1 MDLTSGRS
9 EIRVGLIDGP
19 VVGDHPNLAGNS
31 IRQISGASNGAFAK
45 SDGDVR
51 TTHGTFVAGMLAA
64 KRGSAAP
71 AICPDCTLLVRPLF
85 GVAITPDD
93 RTPSATP
100 EELGVAIIEC
110 VEAGACVINLSLA
123 LAQPSSKREYVLE
136 EALNHAARH
145 GTIVVAA
152 AGNQGT
158 IGSSAITRH
167 LSVIPVVA
175 CDLRG
180 RPLGASNLAGS
191 MGRRGLSAPGDR
203 ITSLGQG
210 SETLT
215 LSGTSFAVPFVTGTV
230 ALLWSV
236 FPSSTATKIR
246 SAITRPQPRR
256 RASVVPPL
264 LDASAAYN
272 IMAGYI

>member
-1 MDLTSGRS
+1 MPNPGHSCPAALEIRPLAAVQTDSAEDPLQLVRLKALMDLTSGRS

-180 RPLGASNLAGS
+180 RPLGVQF
-191 MGRRGLSAPGDR
+191 GRLDG
-203 ITSLGQG
+203 
-210 SETLT
+210 E
-215 LSGTSFAVPFVTGTV
+215 TGTER
-230 ALLWSV
+230 A
-236 FPSSTATKIR
+236 R
-246 SAITRPQPRR
+246 RPHH
-256 RASVVPPL
+256 
-264 LDASAAYN
+264 
-272 IMAGYI
+272 